1 MDELERLQA
10 AIAAL
15 ENQRALLGDA
25 VVDVALAPMRERLG
39 RLGAPNPDQARRQ
52 VSVLF
57 LDVVGSTALSARLDP
72 EDVHAVMDGLLES
85 CTRCVAAHG
94 GRVLQYAGDNLL
106 AAFGAERAR
115 EDDAERAVLCG
126 LALLA
131 EGKSLQERVLAEH
144 GHDGCNVR
152 VGIHTG
158 PVLLGGGV
166 DEEGTI
172 RGQAVN
178 IAARMEQTALPG
190 SLRISHD
197 TWLLVRGAFDATAQ
211 PPLQVKGNDAPLKTY
226 LVQHAVPRQHRA
238 EARGLGS
245 EQGPFIGREAE
256 LARLRSLL
264 QTAATEH
271 RPQALTLI
279 GEPGVGKSRL
289 LQELQAGMPA
299 LQPQVWLLPGRT
311 NPMSRL
317 QPFGLL
323 RSMLAWRFQIAD
335 GDGLELARTRLVEGL
350 RPWLGDAGEVK
361 AQIIGQ
367 LVGLGFSARPALAGL
382 GPRDLHQRAFAAL
395 RELLQAVGAAG
406 GLPWLLLEDL
416 HWVDDGSLDFLV
428 ELMQQPAASPLV
440 LLATAR
446 PEFLER
452 RPDWGQGMGAHTLL
466 HLEVLNG
473 PQAETLASAL
483 LQRVVSGGETLQRR
497 LVELADGNPF
507 FMEELLRMCL
517 DSGVVVEEPGRW
529 RVLPERLA
537 NVRIPTTL
545 VGVLQARLDALP
557 PSQRKVLQQASI
569 VGHVFWDKALAALD
583 AAAPPALPALQ
594 GRQLVQRRAESS
606 FDDTPE
612 QAFRHHVLQQVTYD
626 TVLKA
631 ARQAGHAAAADW
643 LAGRMGDRAA
653 EYLAVTAL
661 HYERAGDRARALD
674 YYERAAL
681 DAERRYANT
690 AAIEHA
696 ESALRCVDPD
706 ALQRRYELHSLRM
719 RVADIAGQ
727 RGVQEVD
734 VKARLALA
742 EALGDEALLA
752 EATMSQALLASRRGD
767 ETQALTLATRV
778 VELAARSGAVH
789 AGAMAL
795 GQLAWSHYSHGDM
808 QAALGLAA
816 DAVAAARQALQREDS
831 SALRTLVFKTLLVQA
846 IVLRAVGA
854 MRSAMAAAT
863 EALERATAEGARPA
877 QASAQDVIAAV
888 LGDTGRLEQSLA
900 QRQVVEQMASELG
913 WTHMRAISLYNSAR
927 IERDLGR
934 PERAW
939 STLRQAQAFAE
950 QCEMRDVIG
959 RCQLLDG
966 QLHADASE
974 FELAETA
981 YAASAATFEAAGQ
994 PHFASQ
1000 AYAGHAAVALTQGRL
1015 DAARD
1020 AAERVVQALG
1030 GASVMALDE
1039 EAWPMLV
1046 CHRVWQR
1053 CGDPRAWSAIERAHK
1068 DMQAKAEMSGDED
1081 LRQAILQDI
1090 PLHRQVQAAW
1100 AAANAEREAT
1110 GQSGRDTMT

>member
-1 MDELERLQA
+1 MDELEQLQA

-15 ENQRALLGDA
+15 ENQRTLLGNA
-25 VVDVALAPMRERLG
+25 VVDAALAPMRARLARLG
-39 RLGAPNPDQARRQ
+39 TPHPEQARRQ

-85 CTRCVAAHG
+85 CTRCVTAHG

-131 EGKSLQERVLAEH
+131 EGRSLQQRVLAVH
-144 GHDGCNVR
+144 GYDGCNVR

-197 TWLLVRGAFDATAQ
+197 TWLLVRGAFEATAQ
-211 PPLQVKGNDAPLKTY
+211 PPLQVKGNDALLKTY
-226 LVQHAVPRQHRA
+226 LVEGAVPRQHRA

-245 EQGPFIGREAE
+245 ELGPFIGREAE
-256 LARLRSLL
+256 LARLRLLL
-264 QTAATEH
+264 QTAATGQ

-289 LQELQAGMPA
+289 LQEVQARMPDLQ
-299 LQPQVWLLPGRT
+299 QQVWLLPARA
-311 NPMSRL
+311 NSMSRL
-317 QPFGLL
+317 QPYGLL
-323 RSMLAWRFQIAD
+323 RNMLAGRFQIAD
-335 GDGLELARTRLVEGL
+335 GDGLERARQRLVEGL
-350 RPWLGDAGEVK
+350 CPWLGDAGESK
-361 AQIIGQ
+361 AEIIGQ
-367 LVGLGFSARPALAGL
+367 LVGLDFSARPALAGL
-382 GPRDLHQRAFAAL
+382 GPRDLQQRAFAAL

-406 GLPWLLLEDL
+406 FLPWLLLEDL

-428 ELMQQPAASPLV
+428 ELMQQTTATPLI

-452 RPDWGQGMGAHTLL
+452 RPDWGQDLGAHTLL
-466 HLEVLNG
+466 HLEVLSG
-473 PQAETLASAL
+473 AHAETLASAL
-483 LQRVVSGGETLQRR
+483 LQRVPSGGEALQQR

-517 DSGVVVEEPGRW
+517 DSGVVVEESGRW

-537 NVRIPTTL
+537 KLRIPTTL

-557 PSQRKVLQQASI
+557 PDQRKALQQASI
-569 VGHVFWDKALAALD
+569 VGHVFWDRALAALD
-583 AAAPPALPALQ
+583 ATAPPALPALQ
-594 GRQLVQRRAESS
+594 GRLLVQRRTEST

-631 ARQAGHAAAADW
+631 ARQAGHAAAAAW
-643 LAGRMGDRAA
+643 LADRMGDRAA

-661 HYERAGDRARALD
+661 HYERAGDPARALD

-690 AAIEHA
+690 AAIEHV
-696 ESALRCVDPD
+696 ESALRCVDPG
-706 ALQRRYELHSLRM
+706 ALRRRYELHSVRM

-734 VKARLALA
+734 VKARIALA

-752 EATMSQALLASRRGD
+752 EATMAQALLASRRGD
-767 ETQALTLATRV
+767 ETLALTLAKRV

-795 GQLAWSHYSHGDM
+795 GQLAWSHYSRGDM
-808 QAALGLAA
+808 QAALTLAS

-831 SALRTLVFKTLLVQA
+831 SAMRALVFKTLLVQA
-846 IVLRAVGA
+846 IVLKSFGTIG
-854 MRSAMAAAT
+854 SAMTVAG
-863 EALERATAEGARPA
+863 EALERATAEGARQA
-877 QASAQDVIAAV
+877 QASAQELIANV
-888 LGDTGRLEQSLA
+888 LCETGRFEQSLEHY
-900 QRQVVEQMASELG
+900 QIVERMASELG
-913 WTHMRAISLYNSAR
+913 WTGMRATLLYNSAR

-939 STLRQAQAFAE
+939 SKLHQAQAFAG
-950 QCEMRDVIG
+950 QCEMREVVG
-959 RCQLLDG
+959 RCQLLGG

-974 FELAETA
+974 FDQADAA
-981 YAASAATFEAAGQ
+981 YAASAATFEAAAL

-1000 AYAGHAAVALTQGRL
+1000 AYAGHAAVALTLGRL

-1030 GASVMALDE
+1030 GASVVVLDE
-1039 EAWPMLV
+1039 PAWPMLV

-1068 DMQAKAEMSGDED
+1068 DMQSMAEMSGDDE
-1081 LRQAILQDI
+1081 LRRAILEDI

-1100 AAANAEREAT
+1100 VAANAEREAT
-1110 GQSGRDTMT
+1110 PEQAR

>member
-1 MDELERLQA
+1 MDELERLRA

-15 ENQRALLGDA
+15 ESQRALLGNA
-25 VVDVALAPMRERLG
+25 VVDAALAPMRERLA
-39 RLGAPNPDQARRQ
+39 RLGTPSPEQSRRQ

-85 CTRCVAAHG
+85 CTRCVSAHG

-131 EGKSLQERVLAEH
+131 EGRSLQERVLAEH

-158 PVLLGGGV
+158 TVLLGGGV

-197 TWLLVRGAFDATAQ
+197 TWLLVRGAFEAAPQ
-211 PPLQVKGNDAPLKTY
+211 PPLQVKGNEAPLKTY
-226 LVQHAVPRQHRA
+226 LVERAFPRQHKA

-245 EQGPFIGREAE
+245 EQGPLIGREAE

-271 RPQALTLI
+271 RLQALTLI

-289 LQELQAGMPA
+289 LQELQAGVPA
-299 LQPQVWLLPGRT
+299 LPQQVWLLPARAS
-311 NPMSRL
+311 PMSRL
-317 QPFGLL
+317 QPYGLL
-323 RSMLAWRFQIAD
+323 RSMLAGRFQIAD
-335 GDGLELARTRLVEGL
+335 GDSLELARTRLVGGL

-361 AQIIGQ
+361 AQIVGQ
-367 LVGLGFSARPALAGL
+367 LVGLDFSASPALAGL
-382 GPRDLHQRAFAAL
+382 GPRELQQRAFSAL
-395 RELLQAVGAAG
+395 HELLQAVGAAG

-428 ELMQQPAASPLV
+428 ELMQQPTALPLV
-440 LLATAR
+440 MLATAR

-452 RPDWGQGMGAHTLL
+452 RPDWGEGMAAHALL
-466 HLEVLNG
+466 HLQVLDG
-473 PQAETLASAL
+473 PHAETLAGAL
-483 LQRVVSGGETLQRR
+483 LHRVRSGGEALQRR

-517 DSGVVVEEPGRW
+517 DSGVVVEESGLW
-529 RVLPERLA
+529 RVLPEQLA

-545 VGVLQARLDALP
+545 VGVLQARLDTLP
-557 PSQRKVLQQASI
+557 PDHRKALQQASI
-569 VGHVFWDKALAALD
+569 VGHVFWDQALAALD

-594 GRQLVQRRAESS
+594 GRQLVQQRAEST

-612 QAFRHHVLQQVTYD
+612 QAFRHHVLQQVTYE

-631 ARQAGHAAAADW
+631 TRQAGHAAAADW

-653 EYLAVTAL
+653 EYLAVTAM
-661 HYERAGDRARALD
+661 HYERSGDPARALD

-696 ESALRCVDPD
+696 DNALRCVDPG
-706 ALQRRYELHSLRM
+706 ALKRRYELHSLRM
-719 RVADIAGQ
+719 RAADIAGL
-727 RGVQEVD
+727 RGLQEVD

-742 EALGDEALLA
+742 ETMADEALLA
-752 EATMSQALLASRRGD
+752 EATMSEALLASRRGD
-767 ETQALTLATRV
+767 ETQAQALARRV
-778 VELAARSGAVH
+778 VELAARSGALH

-795 GQLAWSHYSHGDM
+795 GQLAWSRYSHGDM
-808 QAALGLAA
+808 QAALVLAA
-816 DAVAAARQALQREDS
+816 DAVAASRQAVQREDTA
-831 SALRTLVFKTLLVQA
+831 ALRTLVFKTLLVQA
-846 IVLRAVGA
+846 IVQSSAGA
-854 MRSAMAAAT
+854 ISAALAAAG
-863 EALERATAEGARPA
+863 EALERATAEGARQA
-877 QASAQDVIAAV
+877 QVSAQNLVAMVLAA
-888 LGDTGRLEQSLA
+888 TGRFEQSLEHS
-900 QRQVVEQMASELG
+900 RVVEQLASELG
-913 WTHMRAISLYNSAR
+913 WTEMRAYALYNGAR
-927 IERDLGR
+927 NERDLGHA
-934 PERAW
+934 ERAW
-939 STLRQAQAFAE
+939 SKLRQSEALAV
-950 QCEMRDVIG
+950 QCEMREVVG
-959 RCQLLDG
+959 RCQLLG
-966 QLHADASE
+966 GHLHAEAGEFDLADA
-974 FELAETA
+974 A
-981 YAASAATFEAAGQ
+981 YAASAASFEATTQ

-1000 AYAGHAAVALTQGRL
+1000 AYAGHAAVALAQGRR

-1020 AAERVVQALG
+1020 AAERTAQALG
-1030 GASVMALDE
+1030 EASVLGLDDP
-1039 EAWPMLV
+1039 AWPMLV

-1053 CGDPRAWSAIERAHK
+1053 CGDPRAWSAIERAYK
-1068 DMQAKAEMSGDED
+1068 DLQSQAEMAGDDEF
-1081 LRQAILQDI
+1081 RRAILQDI
-1090 PLHRQVQAAW
+1090 PLHRQVQEAW
-1100 AAANAEREAT
+1100 VALAGAWQTEPT
-1110 GQSGRDTMT
+1110 PGP